1 MTNKDINYHS
11 GLNSVWTKDLA
22 NNQQPDGKA
31 LLDHLKTIHQYNAGF
46 TEKCASTCRDRS
58 GRNSYEWLA
67 EAVPDINGTRVLD
80 LACGSGPL
88 LKILHDRN
96 KNFKLKGVDMC
107 GEELSLAKARM
118 SDGVV
123 ELFQLEAQNLTAI
136 NNASIDVV
144 LCHWALTLMDPI
156 TPVLK
161 EINRILSSGG
171 KFAALVNGPMN
182 IAPGYLDVYNLI
194 YKYVQTKLPNYG
206 KIDLGDPRIRSTKS
220 LEYLVGE
227 VFPSAEISI
236 ENNVV
241 SLLGPVTEV
250 SETAAGFFYASY
262 ILPTELRMRMLSDL
276 SNLLS
281 VSKQEGRF
289 VMPISR
295 LIIKK

>member
-11 GLNSVWTKDLA
+11 GLNSVWTKNLA
-22 NNQQPDGKA
+22 NNQKPDSKA

-123 ELFQLEAQNLTAI
+123 DLFQLEAQNLTSI
-136 NNASIDVV
+136 KDNSIDIV

-156 TPVLK
+156 APVLN
-161 EINRILSSGG
+161 EVRRVLSSNGR
-171 KFAALVNGPMN
+171 FAALINGPMSG
-182 IAPGYLDVYNLI
+182 APSYSDVHNLI
-194 YKYVQTKLPNYG
+194 YGYVKSKLPSYG
-206 KIDLGDPRIRSTKS
+206 EIDLGDPRIRSENS
-220 LEYLVGE
+220 LNNLV
-227 VFPSAEISI
+227 
-236 ENNVV
+236 
-241 SLLGPVTEV
+241 
-250 SETAAGFFYASY
+250 
-262 ILPTELRMRMLSDL
+262 
-276 SNLLS
+276 
-281 VSKQEGRF
+281 
-289 VMPISR
+289 
-295 LIIKK
+295 

>member
-1 MTNKDINYHS
+1 MTNKDINYQN
-11 GLNSVWTKDLA
+11 GLNSDWTKNLA
-22 NNQQPDGKA
+22 NNQRPDGKA
-31 LLDHLKTIHQYNAGF
+31 LLDHLKTIHQHNAGF

-107 GEELSLAKARM
+107 GEELALAKARM
-118 SDGVV
+118 SEGIV
-123 ELFQLEAQNLTAI
+123 ELFQLEAQNLNTI
-136 NNASIDVV
+136 NNTSIDVV

-182 IAPGYLDVYNLI
+182 TAPGYSDVYNLI

-206 KIDLGDPRIRSTKS
+206 EIDLGDPRMRSTKS
-220 LEYLVGE
+220 LERLVSEAFPDAE
-227 VFPSAEISI
+227 VIL

-241 SLLGPVTEV
+241 SMVGPVAEV
-250 SETAAGFFYASY
+250 SEIAAGFFYASF
-262 ILPTELRMRMLSDL
+262 ILPTELRKTML
-276 SNLLS
+276 SNLSKLLS
-281 VSKQEGRF
+281 VTKQEGRF

-295 LIIKK
+295 IIVKK

>member
-1 MTNKDINYHS
+1 MTNKDINYQN
-11 GLNSVWTKDLA
+11 GLNSDWTKNLA
-22 NNQQPDGKA
+22 NNQRPDGKA
-31 LLDHLKTIHQYNAGF
+31 LLDHLKTIHQHNAGF
-46 TEKCASTCRDRS
+46 TEKCASTCRDKS

-107 GEELSLAKARM
+107 GEELALAKIRM
-118 SDGVV
+118 SGAIVD
-123 ELFQLEAQNLTAI
+123 LFQLEAQKLTAI
-136 NNASIDVV
+136 NDASLDVV

-156 TPVLK
+156 APVLK

-182 IAPGYLDVYNLI
+182 TAPGYSDVYNLI
-194 YKYVQTKLPNYG
+194 YKYVQTRLPNYG
-206 KIDLGDPRIRSTKS
+206 EIDLGDPRIRNTKS
-220 LEYLVGE
+220 LECLVSE
-227 VFPSAEISI
+227 VFPDAEVII

-241 SLLGPVTEV
+241 SMLGPVAEV
-250 SETAAGFFYASY
+250 SEIAAGFFYASF
-262 ILPTELRMRMLSDL
+262 ILPTELRKTML
-276 SNLLS
+276 SNLSKLLS
-281 VSKQEGRF
+281 VTKQEGRF

-295 LIIKK
+295 IIVKK

>member
-11 GLNSVWTKDLA
+11 GLNSVWTKNLS

-136 NNASIDVV
+136 KNASIDIV
-144 LCHWALTLMDPI
+144 LCHWACLLYTSPSPRDRTRSRMP
-156 TPVLK
+156 
-161 EINRILSSGG
+161 SS
-171 KFAALVNGPMN
+171 A
-182 IAPGYLDVYNLI
+182 
-194 YKYVQTKLPNYG
+194 
-206 KIDLGDPRIRSTKS
+206 
-220 LEYLVGE
+220 
-227 VFPSAEISI
+227 
-236 ENNVV
+236 
-241 SLLGPVTEV
+241 
-250 SETAAGFFYASY
+250 
-262 ILPTELRMRMLSDL
+262 
-276 SNLLS
+276 
-281 VSKQEGRF
+281 
-289 VMPISR
+289 
-295 LIIKK
+295 